1 MILLSVWIAQDA
13 PRPSTTSK
21 LCGAP
26 RAPGETAF
34 PKRRHR
40 SNERVS
46 FVKNENSNSAE
57 PQVWR
62 LRTSLSQPTREKTS
76 RLASAKKAPA
86 PKGPAPRRQIEAL
99 WQLAHSRRAPSSHK
113 CIVDDASCRR
123 RSVWRLSRAH
133 GSYRSNRRWERSN
146 EPVAL
151 KLGSS
156 ARPTYTTA
164 SLSRS
169 PRPRTGG

>member
-1 MILLSVWIAQDA
+1 MPQAVNNLEALWRAQS
-13 PRPSTTSK
+13 PR
-21 LCGAP
+21 
-26 RAPGETAF
+26 RNRV
-34 PKRRHR
+34 PKTVTPFQRTRVVR
-40 SNERVS
+40 EER
-46 FVKNENSNSAE
+46 KQQLRE